1 MNHNANTAEFGGAP
15 QVPAIGEV
23 IAHKYRVTSI
33 VGTGG
38 MGVVL
43 SATHVDLGQSVA
55 IKVLT
60 IPEDDTRKDEARE
73 RFLREGRATAALV
86 SDHVVRVY
94 DVGTLENGAPFM
106 VMELLRGR
114 DLAVVISQNGA
125 LPIEHAADYV
135 RQAADAIAS
144 AHAQGIVHRDLKPS
158 NLFLTQRSDGTP
170 LIKVLDFG
178 ISKTTQ
184 TELNRVTGN
193 LTAARSVLGTPF
205 YMSPEQIRDAKEVD
219 FRTDIW
225 SLGLILHELLSGSPA
240 FEGTTLPG
248 VCAAIAADPPAAL
261 RLKRPEV
268 SVELEAIVLKCLE
281 KDPNKRFQDVRDLAA
296 KLGPYSGRPDSS
308 ILSPLSDK
316 TIRSSPLTLGISEM
330 RDNPTLSQPGNDIGT
345 MASARLSRS
354 GERPVAGQTPLGSAP
369 VAAPPNLNTLSAV
382 PTTTAASPVAV
393 THSRSGVQSRSLWL
407 VAVGLVLLLGIG
419 AFTLHRSSTIEPL
432 EPAAPA
438 AAPIAAPKP
447 AATPELTGF
456 ALEIAANPAG
466 AQVLEGDRVLGSTP
480 LRLTIDGASVAAGPR
495 TFTVRKPGY
504 APYTIVQGASAKDT
518 SVLAELTPVSEPVP
532 APSGTAPLKS
542 NGAARPKKAA
552 PAPKSSDKTAPSN
565 PPSDIFMQR

>member
-1 MNHNANTAEFGGAP
+1 MTPNVNTAEFDGSP
-15 QVPAIGEV
+15 QLPAIGAV
-23 IAHKYRVTSI
+23 IANKYRVDSV

-43 SATHVDLGQSVA
+43 SATHLELGQSVA

-60 IPEDDTRKDEARE
+60 IPEDDARRDEARE

-86 SDHVVRVY
+86 SDHVVRVH
-94 DVGTLENGAPFM
+94 DIGTLDNGAPFI

-114 DLAVVISQNGA
+114 DLAVLLQQNGA

-135 RQAADAIAS
+135 RQAAEAIAC

-184 TELNRVTGN
+184 GALEPVTSN

-205 YMSPEQIRDAKEVD
+205 YMSPEQIRDAKQVD

-225 SLGLILHELLSGSPA
+225 SLGLILHELLTGSPA
-240 FEGTTLPG
+240 FEGATLPG

-268 SVELEAIVLKCLE
+268 PIDLEAIVLRCLE
-281 KDPNKRFQDVRDLAA
+281 KDPEKRFQDVRDLAA
-296 KLGPYSGRPDSS
+296 KLAQLSGRPDSN
-308 ILSPLSDK
+308 LLLPLSDK
-316 TIRSSPLTLGISEM
+316 TIRSSPLTFGISEL
-330 RDNPTLSQPGNDIGT
+330 RHNPTISQVAASDPGT

-354 GERPVAGQTPLGSAP
+354 GERVAGGSAGGAPLGAKEQQ
-369 VAAPPNLNTLSAV
+369 TLSAA
-382 PTTTAASPVAV
+382 PTTVPAPAQPDAGGRPSAE
-393 THSRSGVQSRSLWL
+393 RRSLWL
-407 VAVGLVLLLGIG
+407 VAGGLVLLCVVG
-419 AFTLHRSSTIEPL
+419 AWALHGSSSVEPAPASSIFANARSAAASL
-432 EPAAPA
+432 PAAPA
-438 AAPIAAPKP
+438 AIQAPASAS
-447 AATPELTGF
+447 F
-456 ALEIAANPAG
+456 ALEISANTPG
-466 AQVLEGDRVLGSTP
+466 AQVYEGEFLLGTAP
-480 LRLTIDGASVAAGPR
+480 LRLSIDSASVARAPR
-495 TFTVRKPGY
+495 TFTVRKTGY
-504 APYTIVQGASAKDT
+504 LPYTIVQGPAQKDAL
-518 SVLAELTPVSEPVP
+518 VLAELS
-532 APSGTAPLKS
+532 
-542 NGAARPKKAA
+542 AA
-552 PAPKSSDKTAPSN
+552 PASGLAASPRAKPKPPAAPKIAPGKPKPAS